1 MISVTDVST
10 EAAMDSIL
18 IHTIIMTFYLV
29 MSIILFLK
37 YLLTFFLFISL
48 VGLVGRGVTVGVAVG
63 VAVGVT
69 LSLRCAT
76 LIFPGLTH
84 FHSGLVHAE
93 IICQY

>member
-10 EAAMDSIL
+10 EAAIDSIL

-29 MSIILFLK
+29 MSIILYLK
-37 YLLTFFLFISL
+37 YLLTFLLFISL

-63 VAVGVT
+63 VT
-69 LSLRCAT
+69 LRLPCAT

-84 FHSGLVHAE
+84 FHSGRVHAE